1 MTVVRNNSPFSGIP
15 MSTPILLGLLAAGFV
30 LTRLPQLTSPTFD
43 LNDFIL
49 QFVYLIV
56 ALVIAIT
63 VHEFSHAWTALLL
76 GDHTAE
82 SQGRV
87 SLNPVRHLDPFGM
100 VMVVMAGFGWGR
112 PTPVNPF
119 NLRIGPRAGFAIVA
133 AAGPIS
139 NILTA
144 ILFALPLSLGLVTVA
159 ASLPF
164 GIQLILL
171 LQYIIF
177 LNIVLAV
184 FNLLPI
190 PPMDGFNFLLGVL
203 PSKAAASVAKLAPY
217 GPIVLLVLIA
227 LPWFIPGVNPIA
239 WIVTPIQRFLA
250 GLILP
255 GLA

>member
-1 MTVVRNNSPFSGIP
+1 MTIVRNNSPFSGIP

-30 LTRLPQLTSPTFD
+30 FTRWPQLTRPGFD

-49 QFVYLIV
+49 EFVYLIV
-56 ALVIAIT
+56 ALVIGIT
-63 VHEFSHAWTALLL
+63 VHEFSHAWAALLL

-87 SLNPVRHLDPFGM
+87 SLNPVRHLDPFGT
-100 VMVVMAGFGWGR
+100 VMVVLAGFGWGK
-112 PTPVNPF
+112 PTPVNPS

-133 AAGPIS
+133 AAGPVS

-144 ILFALPLSLGLVTVA
+144 ILFAVPLSLGFVNVA
-159 ASLPF
+159 AGLPF
-164 GIQLILL
+164 GFQAVIL
-171 LQYIIF
+171 LQYIIV

-203 PSKAAASVAKLAPY
+203 PSRAAASVARLAPY
-217 GPIVLLVLIA
+217 GPIVLLGLIA
-227 LPWFIPGVNPIA
+227 LPIFFPGVNPIG
-239 WIVTPIQRFLA
+239 WVVSPIQQFLA
-250 GLILP
+250 RLILP